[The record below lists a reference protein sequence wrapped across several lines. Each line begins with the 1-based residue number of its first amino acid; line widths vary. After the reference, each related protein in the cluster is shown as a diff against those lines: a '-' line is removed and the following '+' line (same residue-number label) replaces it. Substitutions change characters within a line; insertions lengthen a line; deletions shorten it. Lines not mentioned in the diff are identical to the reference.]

1 MRRTRNDKAEW
12 QGKSQQELDDYGL
25 DMTPTASNVRQP
37 KGTYQG
43 QQSTA
48 SVGQGRSEASWD
60 PRDQDDPFG
69 PSAEVTSGGVGRYG
83 APLPKKKP

>member
-12 QGKSQQELDDYGL
+12 AGKNQQELDDYGL
-25 DMTPTASNVRQP
+25 GTTPTASNVRQP

-43 QQSTA
+43 T
-48 SVGQGRSEASWD
+48 QGRGEASWD